1 MVCLDP
7 DCGERPRE
15 GWAGT
20 EEETEGGQEEA
31 GGGGDKKE
39 GGAPCRLRVL
49 KGRRH
54 PQEFNWP
61 LRAVYLL
68 DAVVSLP
75 VWPR

>member
-15 GWAGT
+15 GWAST
-20 EEETEGGQEEA
+20 EVETEGGQEEV
-31 GGGGDKKE
+31 GGRADKKE
-39 GGAPCRLRVL
+39 GGATCLLRDL

-61 LRAVYLL
+61 LREV
-68 DAVVSLP
+68 
-75 VWPR
+75 